1 MCPLSFTIRGLA
13 LTNLKYE
20 KLLIKYMK
28 TNIVSKKVVISAI
41 AGLVVAV
48 VVIYLAYVSINH
60 YENAVVLKSQQ
71 QMLMSARSIA
81 VGIEGLIAEHSNDL
95 KTISEN
101 PRIQEKIFNGFIL
114 KETSTDHCICLDL
127 YKTHKD
133 HIDALTILDDK
144 GIVLRRLPY
153 SEETIGKDQSDKPG
167 VAHVLKYH
175 ERHVSEVFYNN
186 MGKLAIFI
194 FEPVFYM
201 KKFAGIV
208 RWMIQIDRISKRFVE
223 KVPLSEKSFVWI
235 FDNREVILSHSR
247 KEHIGMSVLDVI
259 RKKHNERGEVFDES
273 RLKEHIN
280 EEHDY
285 LNRVKV
291 EEEGYGL
298 CVNCVTDENELV
310 AYKKLAIG
318 DRNWNLIITV
328 PYSEIT
334 GPIFIHARNT
344 LGLAAVV
351 ILLFGFG
358 SMVLYRTQKGKAE
371 LETKAK
377 YLKEIAV
384 GAEVLRESE
393 EKLSG
398 IIESIIDRM
407 SMIDEQYNIVWAND
421 VAKELFGPDL
431 VGKKCYSTYHGQD
444 KPCDPC
450 VVMKCFKDGKA
461 HEHETEVI
469 GSDENRMIY
478 SCTANVA
485 ARYKDGQPRTVVEI
499 SRNITEDK
507 RTQEALKESEQR
519 FRRLADLLPQPVFE
533 LDLEGNFTYSNLCGL
548 EAFGYSNEDL
558 ENGVNVLELFIE
570 EERQRV
576 RQNIHKRLAGE
587 EFEDHEYTGLRK
599 DGSTFPI
606 LVYSAPIV
614 VHNEPVG
621 LRGIVIDITD
631 RKQAVEE
638 QGQRERLQGVI
649 EMAGAVC
656 HELSQ
661 PMQIISIY
669 SQLLMADKR
678 EDNSLHGNIK
688 KIKTQIDRMEKIKNN
703 LMRITRYERKD
714 YIFDGEKIIDIEKAS
729 AND

>member
-1 MCPLSFTIRGLA
+1 MKS
-13 LTNLKYE
+13 
-20 KLLIKYMK
+20 MK
-28 TNIVSKKVVISAI
+28 TNILSMKVVISAI
-41 AGLVVAV
+41 AGLAVSV

-60 YENAVVLKSQQ
+60 YENAVVLQSQQ

-81 VGIEGLIAEHSNDL
+81 VGIEGFIAEHSNDL
-95 KTISEN
+95 KTISKN

-114 KETSTDHCICLDL
+114 KETSTDHCICRDL
-127 YKTHKD
+127 YETHKD

-144 GIVLRRLPY
+144 GVVLRRLPY
-153 SEETIGKDQSDKPG
+153 LEKTIGKDQSDKPG

-175 ERHVSEVFYNN
+175 ERYVGEVFYNN

-194 FEPVFYM
+194 FEPVFY
-201 KKFAGIV
+201 KNKFAGIV
-208 RWMIQIDRISKRFVE
+208 RWMIQIDRLSKRFIE
-223 KVPLSEKSFVWI
+223 KVRLGEKSHVWM
-235 FDNREVILSHSR
+235 FDNRETILVHPR

-259 RKKHNERGEVFDES
+259 RKMHNERGGVFDES
-273 RLKEHIN
+273 RLKEHIR
-280 EEHDY
+280 EDHDY

-291 EEEGYGL
+291 EEEGYGI

-310 AYKKLAIG
+310 AYKILTIG

-334 GPIFIHARNT
+334 GPIFEHASNT
-344 LGLAAVV
+344 FGLAAVV
-351 ILLFGFG
+351 ILLFAFG
-358 SMVLYRTQKGKAE
+358 SMVLFRTQKGKAK

-377 YLKEIAV
+377 YLKQIAD

-398 IIESIIDRM
+398 IIGSIIDRM
-407 SMIDEQYNIVWAND
+407 SMIDEHYNMVWAYD

-431 VGKKCYSTYHGQD
+431 VGKKCYSAYHGQD

-450 VVMKCFKDGKA
+450 VVMKCFEDGKA

-469 GSDENRMIY
+469 GSDGNRMIY

-485 ARYKDGQPRTVVEI
+485 ARYKDGRPRTVVEF

-519 FRRLADLLPQPVFE
+519 FRQLADLLPQPIFE
-533 LDLEGNFTYSNLCGL
+533 LDLDGNFTYSNRRGF
-548 EAFGYSNEDL
+548 ETFGYCNEDL
-558 ENGVNVLELFIE
+558 ANGVNVVELFIA

-576 RQNIHKRLAGE
+576 RQNIKKRLAGK

-606 LVYSAPIV
+606 LVYSAPIIT
-614 VHNEPVG
+614 HNKPVG
-621 LRGIVIDITD
+621 LRGIVIDITE
-631 RKQAVEE
+631 RKKAVEE
-638 QGQRERLQGVI
+638 RVQGERLQGVI

-661 PMQIISIY
+661 PMQIISTY
-669 SQLLMADKR
+669 SQLLMAGMTDDKI
-678 EDNSLHGNIK
+678 LHGNIK
-688 KIKTQIDRMEKIKNN
+688 KIKAQIDRMENIKRK
-703 LMRITRYERKD
+703 LMRVTSYERKD
-714 YIFDGEKIIDIEKAS
+714 YLFDGEKIIDIDKAS
-729 AND
+729 GKGKY